1 MHRTALLLCLALPF
15 SAPAQEDPDF
25 QFLQSLTQTRYWQL
39 GRPTSIR
46 VTPDGSA
53 VLFLRGLPRK
63 PEMRLFAFDVK
74 SAQVRELITPE
85 QVLGG
90 AAEQLSPE
98 EAARRERM
106 RVTSRGFTSYEL
118 SEDGQQV
125 LVTLSGRAY
134 LVPVS
139 GGASRPVAGP
149 GPKGEPVFDPRLSPD
164 GKSVGFVRGG
174 ELWVAKVEGGG
185 EIQITR
191 GATALVTHAEAEFVA
206 QEELR
211 RFTGWWWSGDSRWL
225 VYEEAD
231 ATGVEKLWIGD
242 PASPEKPI
250 LPSPYP
256 RPGKPNAVTRFGVT
270 SAQGGGPTTWI
281 ELDKKWEYVARVE
294 WPAGAPLTLELLSRD
309 QKDLALV
316 SADPK
321 SGRTRDLLREH
332 DDTWIESGRDSR
344 WLAGGTG
351 FLWST
356 EAGGE
361 WQLELRKADGA
372 VLRTLTP
379 LDFGYAGLEHLDET
393 SGVLVVLRSPD
404 PQDRQL
410 YEVPLGGGAPRPVTR
425 GPDLHSGEF
434 SRDSTVWV
442 RTDSSRD
449 GQVHH
454 RVLRGGTQIGELP
467 AINEPY
473 PFLPRL
479 EIKKIGPAPGFFAS
493 VVRPRDFDARKKYPV
508 WLQVYGGPTGPLVV
522 PFSPRYLVDQWIADH
537 GYVVV
542 RIDNRGTTGR
552 GHAWERAILGRFAEV
567 PLEDQVAGLQALAKV
582 EPAIDLARVGIFGHS
597 FGGYMSALA
606 VARRPDVFRVG
617 VASAPV
623 VDWMN
628 YDTAYTERY
637 LGIPPP
643 AGTAD
648 DYPRNSAVTYA
659 KDLSRPLLIVHGT
672 ADDNVHFSESLLLAD
687 TLFRAGKKFEFLPL
701 AGMTHTIADPA
712 LQARDWQRVFAFFD
726 QHLRREP

>member
-15 SAPAQEDPDF
+15 SAPAQDDADF
-25 QFLQSLTQTRYWQL
+25 QFLQSLTQTRYWEL
-39 GRPTSIR
+39 GRPTAIR

-53 VLFLRGLPRK
+53 VLFLRALPRK
-63 PEMRLFAFDVK
+63 PEMRLFVFDMK
-74 SAQVRELITPE
+74 TAQARELITPE

-90 AAEQLSPE
+90 SAEQLSPE

-106 RVTSRGFTSYEL
+106 RVTSRGFTTYEI
-118 SEDGQQV
+118 SEDGKQV

-139 GGASRPVAGP
+139 GGSARQVAGP
-149 GPKGEPVFDPRLSPD
+149 GPKGEPIFDPRLSPD

-174 ELWVAKVEGGG
+174 ELWVAKVDGG
-185 EIQITR
+185 EETQITR
-191 GATALVTHAEAEFVA
+191 GATALVTHAQAEFVA

-211 RFTGWWWSGDSRWL
+211 RYTGWWWSGDSRWL

-231 ATGVEKLWIGD
+231 STGVEKLWIGD
-242 PASPEKPI
+242 PAHPEKPI
-250 LPSPYP
+250 DPAPYP
-256 RPGKPNAVTRFGVT
+256 RPGKANALVRFGVT

-281 ELDKKWEYVARVE
+281 DVDKKWEYVARVQ
-294 WPAGAPLTLELLSRD
+294 WSAGAPLTLELLSRD
-309 QKDLALV
+309 EKDLALV

-321 SGRTRDLLREH
+321 SGKTRELLREH
-332 DDTWIESGRDSR
+332 DDAWIESARDYR

-379 LDFGYAGLEHLDET
+379 LDFGYAGLEHVDET
-393 SGVLVVLRSPD
+393 AGVAVILRSPD

-410 YEVPLGGGAPRPVTR
+410 YEVPLGGGAPRAITR
-425 GPDLHSGEF
+425 GPDLHTGEF
-434 SRDSTVWV
+434 SHDSTGWV
-442 RTDSSRD
+442 RIASSRD
-449 GQVHH
+449 GQVRHQ
-454 RVLRGGTQIGELP
+454 VLRGGTLVGELP

-479 EIKKIGPAPGFFAS
+479 EIKRVGPAPGFFAS
-493 VVRPRDFDARKKYPV
+493 VIRPRDFDARKKYPV
-508 WLQVYGGPTGPLVV
+508 WLQVYGGPTSPLVV
-522 PFSPRYLVDQWIADH
+522 PFAPRYLVDQWIADH
-537 GYVVV
+537 GYLVV

-552 GHAWERAILGRFAEV
+552 GHAWERAILGRFSDV
-567 PLEDQVAGLQALAKV
+567 PLEDQVAGLQALAKA
-582 EPAIDLARVGIFGHS
+582 EPAMDLARVGIFGHS

-606 VARRPDVFRVG
+606 VARRPDVFKVG

-648 DYPRNSAVTYA
+648 DYPRNSVVTYA

-687 TLFRAGKKFEFLPL
+687 TLFRAGKRFEFLPL
-701 AGMTHTIADPA
+701 AGMTHIISDPA

>member
-15 SAPAQEDPDF
+15 SAPAQEDADF
-25 QFLQSLTQTRYWQL
+25 QFLQSLTQTRHWEL
-39 GRPTSIR
+39 GRPTAIR

-53 VLFLRGLPRK
+53 VLFLRALPRK

-74 SAQVRELITPE
+74 TAQARELITPE

-90 AAEQLSPE
+90 SAEQLSPE

-106 RVTSRGFTSYEL
+106 RVTSRGFTSYEI
-118 SEDGQQV
+118 SEDGKQV

-139 GGASRPVAGP
+139 GGSARQVAGP

-174 ELWVAKVEGGG
+174 ELWVAKVDGEG

-191 GATALVTHAEAEFVA
+191 GATALVTHAQAEFVA

-211 RFTGWWWSGDSRWL
+211 RYTGWWWSGDSRWL

-231 ATGVEKLWIGD
+231 STGVEKLWIGD
-242 PASPEKPI
+242 PAHPEKPI
-250 LPSPYP
+250 DPTPYP
-256 RPGKPNAVTRFGVT
+256 RPGKANAVVRFGIVN
-270 SAQGGGPTTWI
+270 AQGGPTTWI
-281 ELDKKWEYVARVE
+281 DIDKKWEYVARVQ
-294 WPAGAPLTLELLSRD
+294 WTAGAPLTLELLSRD

-321 SGRTRDLLREH
+321 SGKTRELLREH
-332 DDTWIESGRDSR
+332 DDAWIEAARDYR

-361 WQLELRKADGA
+361 WQLELRKEDGA

-379 LDFGYAGLEHLDET
+379 LDFGFAGLEHVDET
-393 SGVLVVLRSPD
+393 AGVAVVLRSPD

-410 YEVPLGGGAPRPVTR
+410 HEVPLGGGSPRPITR
-425 GPDLHSGEF
+425 GPDLHAGEF
-434 SRDSTVWV
+434 SHDSTVWV
-442 RTDSSRD
+442 RIASSRD
-449 GQVHH
+449 GQVRHQ
-454 RVLRGGTQIGELP
+454 VLRGGTQVGELP

-479 EIKKIGPAPGFFAS
+479 EIKKVGPAPGFFAS
-493 VVRPRDFDARKKYPV
+493 VIRPRDFDARKKYPV
-508 WLQVYGGPTGPLVV
+508 WLQVYGGPAGPLVV
-522 PFSPRYLVDQWIADH
+522 PFAPRYLVDQWIADH
-537 GYVVV
+537 GYLVV
-542 RIDNRGTTGR
+542 RIDNRGTSGR
-552 GHAWERAILGRFAEV
+552 GHAWERAVLGRFSDV
-567 PLEDQVAGLQALAKV
+567 PLEDQVAALQALAKL

-606 VARRPDVFRVG
+606 VARRPDVFKVG

-648 DYPRNSAVTYA
+648 DYPRNSVVTYA

-687 TLFRAGKKFEFLPL
+687 TLFRAGKRFEFLPL
-701 AGMTHTIADPA
+701 AGMTHIISDPA